1 MAKIDTK
8 SIENFESMSAE
19 EKLNALLAYEFE
31 TPKADESAE
40 LKNVRNALNKASSEA
55 AEYKRA
61 LREKQSEAER
71 AEADRL
77 ENERKLQEELASYR
91 NKERIS
97 TYQAKLMAAG
107 YDADTAAVMAK
118 ALPDGVSDDYFA
130 VNKTFL
136 DNQKQVLLSEALDR
150 QPKPSVGTPPT
161 MSDAEKS
168 ELAALRRY
176 IGLTN
181 Y

>member
-1 MAKIDTK
+1 MAKVDTK
-8 SIENFESMSAE
+8 KIENFDSMTTE
-19 EKLNALLAYEFE
+19 EKLNAVLNFE
-31 TPKADESAE
+31 IEQEKQDESAE
-40 LKNVRNALNKASSEA
+40 LIRVRNALNKASSEA
-55 AEYKRA
+55 AEFRKA
-61 LREKQSEAER
+61 LREKQTEAER

-91 NKERIS
+91 NKERVS

-107 YDADTAAVMAK
+107 YDAETAAVMAK
-118 ALPDGVSDDYFA
+118 ALPEGVSDDYFA

-136 DNQKQVLLSEALDR
+136 DNQRQTLMSEALNK
-150 QPKPSVGTPPT
+150 QPKPSVGIPPT

-181 Y
+181 